1 MMMYNILVVC
11 LPPDRLLRS
20 SVPRHSPSRGHHME
34 GPRLTA
40 ESLWVYLTSFNNVG
54 PLLVW
59 LYIIASL
66 ITLLHFI
73 FDLWRK

>member
-1 MMMYNILVVC
+1 
-11 LPPDRLLRS
+11 
-20 SVPRHSPSRGHHME
+20 ME
-34 GPRLTA
+34 GPRLIA

-59 LYIIASL
+59 LYIIATL

-73 FDLWRK
+73 FDLWR